1 MSTATPAPTKAKRPK
16 WHYIAGAVGALVL
29 CGIVGNMLPDKDD
42 KTASVP
48 SGTGVGGAG
57 NGGESVPAKKAPP
70 TDVPPTA
77 APAGIGD
84 AVTSGDLSWTVAA
97 IEDKGQSWKGQFGSE
112 TTAGRFLKVDLSIT
126 NNGKDEVSLFSQPTI
141 KDAKGREFKATDKLM
156 MVIGSDA
163 WCTAKALPAGVPQTC
178 TNGYELPADA
188 TGLTLVVND
197 GGLVP
202 GDEQGID
209 LEQ

>member
-1 MSTATPAPTKAKRPK
+1 MSTDAPAPAPVAKAKRPK

-42 KTASVP
+42 KGATTTTTTS
-48 SGTGVGGAG
+48 GGAS
-57 NGGESVPAKKAPP
+57 NAPAA
-70 TDVPPTA
+70 TDKPAEPTA
-77 APAGIGD
+77 APKLAGIGD
-84 AVTSGDLSWTVAA
+84 AVKSGDLSWTVAA
-97 IEDKGQSWKGQFGSE
+97 IEDKGKSWKGQFGSE
-112 TTAGRFLKVDLSIT
+112 TTAGKFLKVDLSIT
-126 NNGKDEVSLFSQPTI
+126 NNGKEEVSLFSQPVI
-141 KDAKGREFKATDKLM
+141 KDASGREFKATDKLM

-197 GGLVP
+197 GGLMA
-202 GDEQGID
+202 GDEQSINLG
-209 LEQ
+209 Q

>member
-1 MSTATPAPTKAKRPK
+1 MSTEPAPVKAKRPK

-48 SGTGVGGAG
+48 SGAGIGGAG
-57 NGGESVPAKKAPP
+57 AGGTSVPAKKAPP

-77 APAGIGD
+77 KPAGIGD
-84 AVTSGDLSWTVAA
+84 AVKSGDLSWTVAA
-97 IEDKGQSWKGQFGSE
+97 IEDKGKSWKGQFGSE
-112 TTAGRFLKVDLSIT
+112 TTAGKFLKVDLAIT
-126 NNGKDEVSLFSQPTI
+126 NNGKEEVSLFSQPVI
-141 KDAKGREFKATDKLM
+141 KDASGREFKATDKLM

-188 TGLTLVVND
+188 TGLSLVVND
-197 GGLVP
+197 GGLMA
-202 GDEQGID
+202 GDEQSID
-209 LEQ
+209 LGQ